1 MARKF
6 EMVEKGWEYK
16 VVGTDIQI
24 KKSYQR
30 KRQHKCEYS
39 TLDSYKDVAVWSVY
53 GLDKTIYQF
62 GQLKN
67 AKKFVAEKLW
77 EREGKEYV

>member
-1 MARKF
+1 MTVF

-16 VVGTDIQI
+16 VVDTDIQI

-30 KRQHKCEYS
+30 KRTTNTGFS
-39 TLDSYKDVAVWSVY
+39 TLDNYRDTAVWTVY
-53 GLDKTIYQF
+53 GLDEHTIYTF

-77 EREGKEYV
+77 EREGK